1 MKKIGIDFDNTIVSY
16 NNLFHKIAIEQN
28 LIPNDFPHSK
38 LLIRDYLR
46 KNNKDEL
53 FTLIQAEV
61 YGKRILEASPSPNV
75 DLAIKELINIG
86 FDVSVISH
94 KSRYPYSGPK
104 YDLHKSAISWLE
116 KNNFFEKEKVGL
128 SRNKIYFNLT
138 KEDKINKIDT
148 IGCDYFIDDL
158 PEILKLINKNT
169 KKILY
174 NPENNYKNND
184 LIILNKWENLTK
196 ILKIK
201 E

>member
-16 NNLFHKIAIEQN
+16 DNLFHKIAAEQK
-28 LIPNDFPHSK
+28 LIPRNFPQSK

-46 KNNKDEL
+46 KKNKDAL

-61 YGKRILEASPSPNV
+61 YGKRILEASPAPNV
-75 DLAIKELINIG
+75 DIAIRELINIG
-86 FDVSVISH
+86 FEVSVISH
-94 KSRYPYSGPK
+94 KSLYPYKGPK
-104 YDLHKSAISWLE
+104 YNLHKSAILWLE
-116 KNNFFEKEKVGL
+116 KNNFFEEEKVGL
-128 SRNKIYFNLT
+128 SIDKIYFNLT

-174 NPENNYKNND
+174 SPENNYKNSD
-184 LIILNKWENLTK
+184 YIILDKWENLIK
-196 ILKIK
+196 IL
-201 E
+201 

>member
-16 NNLFHKIAIEQN
+16 DNLFHKIAAEQK
-28 LIPNDFPHSK
+28 LIPRNFPQSK

-46 KNNKDEL
+46 KKNKDEL

-61 YGKRILEASPSPNV
+61 YGRRILEASPAPHV
-75 DLAIKELINIG
+75 DIAIKELINIG

-94 KSRYPYSGPK
+94 KSLYPYKGPK
-104 YDLHKSAISWLE
+104 YNLHKSAILWLE
-116 KNNFFEKEKVGL
+116 KNNFFEEEKVGL
-128 SRNKIYFNLT
+128 SIDKIYFNLT

-174 NPENNYKNND
+174 SPENNYKNSD
-184 LIILNKWENLTK
+184 YIILDKWENLIK
-196 ILKIK
+196 IL
-201 E
+201 

>member
-1 MKKIGIDFDNTIVSY
+1 MKKIGLDFDNTIVSY
-16 NNLFHKIAIEQN
+16 DNLFHKIAAEQK
-28 LIPNDFPHSK
+28 LIPRNFPQSK

-46 KNNKDEL
+46 KKNKDEL

-61 YGKRILEASPSPNV
+61 YGKRILESSPAPNV
-75 DLAIKELINIG
+75 DIAIKELINIG

-94 KSRYPYSGPK
+94 KSLYPYKGPK
-104 YDLHKSAISWLE
+104 YNLHKSAILWLE
-116 KNNFFEKEKVGL
+116 KNNFFEEEKVGL
-128 SRNKIYFNLT
+128 SIDKIYFNLT

-174 NPENNYKNND
+174 SPENNYKNSD
-184 LIILNKWENLTK
+184 YIILDKWENLIK
-196 ILKIK
+196 IL
-201 E
+201 